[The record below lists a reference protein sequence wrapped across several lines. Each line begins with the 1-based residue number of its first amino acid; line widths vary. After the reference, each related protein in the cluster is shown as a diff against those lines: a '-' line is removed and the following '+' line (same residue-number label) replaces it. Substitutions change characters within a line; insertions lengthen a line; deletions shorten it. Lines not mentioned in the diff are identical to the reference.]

1 VKSVIY
7 KRIIV
12 SLEKR
17 ERGGGYVFTAE
28 FGWVAWRASDKQNMS
43 MVHASR
49 GSKNKIIWS

>member
-17 ERGGGYVFTAE
+17 ERGGGMCLLQNLA
-28 FGWVAWRASDKQNMS
+28 GWHGVP
-43 MVHASR
+43 VI
-49 GSKNKIIWS
+49 SKI